1 VPNVETL
8 LTLPP
13 GFSCASAAFVMAGL
27 DEQLAQIRRDV
38 AGLSPADL
46 ERQHAPGMN
55 TIGMLLTHIAVAEV
69 HILHIGVLA
78 RPDSD
83 VKGVTGISMDDEG
96 MPLPADGLPAPTLA
110 GKDLAFFD
118 DLLDR
123 ARAETRRVLL
133 TLEESDFDRRVVRP
147 RADGSKRIFD
157 VRWILYHLL
166 EHQAGHHYQIKL
178 LRHLYRADDSAR

>member
-1 VPNVETL
+1 MPNVETL
-8 LTLPP
+8 LPLPT
-13 GFSCASAAFVMAGL
+13 GFRSPSAAFVMAGL

-38 AGLSPADL
+38 AVLSPADL

-55 TIGMLLTHIAVAEV
+55 TIGMLLAHIAVAET

-83 VKGVTGISMDDEG
+83 VQGVIGITMDDEG
-96 MPLPADGLPAPTLA
+96 MPLPPDGAAAPALA

-118 DLLDR
+118 DLLTR
-123 ARAETRRVLL
+123 ARAETRRALL
-133 TLEESDFDRRVVRP
+133 PLEESDFDRQVVRP
-147 RADGSKRIFD
+147 RPDGSQRIFD
-157 VRWILYHLL
+157 VRWIVYHLL

-178 LRHLYRADDSAR
+178 LLHLYQTSR